1 MLVDRVAAELPHMN
15 RAEIEEHE
23 DWYAAAFEFVNN
35 RIRKDTTL
43 HDMRRHRLPVIC
55 VVIVFRQVSKVSDSA
70 RSKTASHP

>member
-43 HDMRRHRLPVIC
+43 HDVSSSSASDMCRHRVPPGIKS
-55 VVIVFRQVSKVSDSA
+55 I
-70 RSKTASHP
+70 